1 MSKEYTAR
9 PINTI
14 RVFSIFNF
22 QFSTFNVFQ
31 SPSDAFQGPSQCHDH
46 GPWPSLLT
54 VIDLKELPRLCYSP
68 RMKAAPTHPR
78 KPHRSPNRNHAK
90 AAPHSGSNVE
100 ITAASV
106 AETSR
111 IAMSYTHHIRFG
123 LSGADLLRWPSVIL
137 NTICTVL
144 TLKDPGSVFIQDRDD
159 LYKLQT
165 IIEMILLGLCNDSI
179 FSTMYGKE
187 ILKIKSCV

>member
-1 MSKEYTAR
+1 MLR
-9 PINTI
+9 
-14 RVFSIFNF
+14 
-22 QFSTFNVFQ
+22 
-31 SPSDAFQGPSQCHDH
+31 PSDVFQGPSQFHGH

-54 VIDLKELPRLCYSP
+54 VINLKELRRLCYSP

-111 IAMSYTHHIRFG
+111 IAMSYTHHIQIWVKWGQPVQMTFC
-123 LSGADLLRWPSVIL
+123 SF
-137 NTICTVL
+137 L
-144 TLKDPGSVFIQDRDD
+144 TYFALF
-159 LYKLQT
+159 
-165 IIEMILLGLCNDSI
+165 
-179 FSTMYGKE
+179 
-187 ILKIKSCV
+187 